1 MRNLLKSNPDE
12 LVIEFFFFFNPTL
25 LNSNALLFPGSI
37 LSLKISLR
45 AKKKRPREAEKV
57 EDERQR
63 SNLRITRKKKS
74 KQERSNINEHKK
86 TFLC

>member
-12 LVIEFFFFFNPTL
+12 LVIEFFFVFFFNPTL

-45 AKKKRPREAEKV
+45 
-57 EDERQR
+57 
-63 SNLRITRKKKS
+63 S
-74 KQERSNINEHKK
+74 KEKK
-86 TFLC
+86 TKRSRKGRR